1 MDKIINGNNL
11 ENVMI
16 YMQENADVIII
27 NHILNVSN
35 LQILIYLCE
44 NYLKKLNLK
53 KIFINRIKE
62 KPLNTD
68 IICYLMKFNKDI
80 LEEDNI
86 EHFIDS
92 DNIIKYIIDHYL
104 HLYTEEIMFLIVD
117 ENRMDLFDYIE
128 QKIGSEKL
136 IQLLKKC
143 EFTIVSIDMFDR
155 LFNLEP
161 FCLYYLDIFG
171 TLCLCNNDYNML
183 TRLLM
188 LSIFTNMRI
197 NKKKLI
203 KYYTKLGVEYKKYI
217 DILKN

>member
-1 MDKIINGNNL
+1 MDNIINGNNL

-16 YMQENADVIII
+16 YMKENADHIII
-27 NHILNVSN
+27 PIVNISN

-44 NYLKKLNLK
+44 NYLCKLNLRK
-53 KIFINRIKE
+53 VLINHIKE
-62 KPLNTD
+62 RPINED
-68 IICYLMKFNKDI
+68 IISYLMKFDKNI
-80 LEEDNI
+80 LKEYDI

-104 HLYTEEIMFLIVD
+104 YLYTEEILFLIVD

-128 QKIGSEKL
+128 QKIGPEKL

-161 FCLYYLDIFG
+161 FCLYYLDIFN

-183 TRLLM
+183 TRLQM
-188 LSIFTNMRI
+188 LSIFTNIRF

-203 KYYTKLGVEYKKYI
+203 KYYTQLGIEYKKHI
-217 DILKN
+217 NILKN